1 MANMASRNQSS
12 TAAQRLAEAYLV
24 ALQAH
29 DKPGILSLL
38 ADDFVLEVPLNASGT
53 NDSSDSWQGLQAASA
68 NFDIAFRE
76 IEISRLIDIEIT
88 PGRDESVAFAEARG
102 MMRMANGRS
111 YRNTY
116 IFRFD
121 VADGKIKRVRE
132 YTNPVTGAIAF
143 GIALPHT
150 SSDFGAQ
157 FVTASTTTHDKG

>member
-1 MANMASRNQSS
+1 MADTANRDQSP

-53 NDSSDSWQGLQAASA
+53 NDSSDSWRGLQAASV

-76 IEISRLIDIEIT
+76 IEISTLIDIEIT

-102 MMRMANGRS
+102 MMRMANGRP

-121 VADGKIKRVRE
+121 VAVGKINRVRE

-143 GIALPHT
+143 GIPLPQT

-157 FVTASTTTHDKG
+157 FVTANATMNNRS